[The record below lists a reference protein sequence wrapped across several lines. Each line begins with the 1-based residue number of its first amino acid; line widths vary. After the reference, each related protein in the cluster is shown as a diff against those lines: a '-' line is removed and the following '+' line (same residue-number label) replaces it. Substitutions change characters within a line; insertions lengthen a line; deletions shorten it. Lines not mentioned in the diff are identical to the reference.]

1 MNDGKVTAVTVQ
13 LAPIVVAIGDSM
25 EEDSSLLF
33 ASAEALRTGR
43 PLLVV
48 HVVHGNVPVAP
59 HNLLISYET
68 AGAVGHHLVT
78 HAATRLKMMTE
89 DKVPVETLVP
99 RGGVV
104 DQLVRLSGTA
114 HLVVMEQR
122 DMTRLQRVF
131 TGSVSG
137 GVAGRSAVEVV
148 MVPELWQP
156 PEGFVNRVLL
166 GVGRWRGATGLFE
179 HAFDVAD
186 QHQASL
192 RVLHAWDLPSVYQDS
207 LVDAMAVDQWRND
220 VTVQVEA
227 AFKDAH
233 RHHPGVKATVDV
245 VHDRPADALL
255 EASREAD
262 LMVLGR
268 REAAHPVVQHVGS
281 LTHAM
286 LRVSECP
293 VDVVPRPF
301 E

>member
-1 MNDGKVTAVTVQ
+1 MTAVTVQ

-33 ASAEALRTGR
+33 ASAEAVRTGR
-43 PLLVV
+43 PLLVA

-68 AGAVGHHLVT
+68 AGSVGHHLVV

-89 DKVPVETLVP
+89 DKVRVETLVP

-104 DQLVRLSGTA
+104 DQLVRLSRTA
-114 HLVVMEQR
+114 HMIVMEQR
-122 DMTRLQRVF
+122 DLTRLQRVF

-156 PEGFVNRVLL
+156 PEGFVNRVVV
-166 GVGRWRGATGLFE
+166 GVGSWRGANGLFE
-179 HAFDVAD
+179 HAFDAAD
-186 QHQASL
+186 QHQAPLS
-192 RVLHAWDLPSVYQDS
+192 VLHSWDLPSTYQDS
-207 LVDAMAVDQWRND
+207 LLDAMAAEQWRD
-220 VTVQVEA
+220 EVAGQIEA
-227 AFKDAH
+227 AFAEAH
-233 RHHPGVKATVDV
+233 RRHPGVKTTVDV
-245 VHDRPADALL
+245 VHARPADALL
-255 EASREAD
+255 EASRGAD

-268 REAAHPVVQHVGS
+268 RDVAHPAVQHAGS
-281 LTHAM
+281 LTRAL

-293 VDVVPRPF
+293 VSVVPRPF
-301 E
+301 D